1 MLCNSILK
9 NIINTYVKHLYCI
22 FIKLMEY
29 STLCYIVLPNY
40 IPLFGVSLL
49 ISFLY
54 TYCTSVQVMDRVIP
68 GYFTVIIGV
77 LPWYLLPTI
86 NWKKTFLHFC
96 PFSKFCHA
104 LYFEKSSN
112 TIKKT
117 LIWLDLKPIFGFI
130 YNPIRY
136 YYFK

>member
-54 TYCTSVQVMDRVIP
+54 TYCTSDGSGNTRVFYCYYRGIALVFITNNQLEKDFSSFLP
-68 GYFTVIIGV
+68 IFKV
-77 LPWYLLPTI
+77 LPCPLL
-86 NWKKTFLHFC
+86 WKVIKYYKENSHLTCLKTHFRVHIQSD
-96 PFSKFCHA
+96 PLLLF
-104 LYFEKSSN
+104 
-112 TIKKT
+112 
-117 LIWLDLKPIFGFI
+117 
-130 YNPIRY
+130 
-136 YYFK
+136 

>member
-54 TYCTSVQVMDRVIP
+54 TYCTSDGSGNTRVFYCYYRGIALVFITNNQLEKDFSSFLP
-68 GYFTVIIGV
+68 IFKV
-77 LPWYLLPTI
+77 LPCPLL
-86 NWKKTFLHFC
+86 
-96 PFSKFCHA
+96 
-104 LYFEKSSN
+104 
-112 TIKKT
+112 
-117 LIWLDLKPIFGFI
+117 
-130 YNPIRY
+130 
-136 YYFK
+136 

>member
-1 MLCNSILK
+1 MYVWLCLEVFRGSPLQKYRYLSTYQKLCYVIVFLK

-29 STLCYIVLPNY
+29 STLCYILPNY

-49 ISFLY
+49 ILFLY
-54 TYCTSVQVMDRVIP
+54 TYIVPVIP

-77 LPWYLLPTI
+77 LPRYLLPRI
-86 NWKKTFLHFC
+86 NLKKTFLHFC
-96 PFSKFCHA
+96 PFSKFCRT

-112 TIKKT
+112 TIKKS
-117 LIWLDLKPIFGFI
+117 LV
-130 YNPIRY
+130 
-136 YYFK
+136 